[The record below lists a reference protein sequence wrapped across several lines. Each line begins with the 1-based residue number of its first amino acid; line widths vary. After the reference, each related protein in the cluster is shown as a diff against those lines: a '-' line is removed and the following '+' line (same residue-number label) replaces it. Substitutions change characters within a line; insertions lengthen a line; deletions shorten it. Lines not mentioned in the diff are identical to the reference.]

1 MTKLSRKRKMMLKQ
15 LKDRGM
21 AGVAEKEEH
30 EGRCSFEG
38 EGIVTPPS
46 IKPTLTCN

>member
-21 AGVAEKEEH
+21 TGVAEKEEH
-30 EGRCSFEG
+30 EGKCSFEG
-38 EGIVTPPS
+38 GWDCNT
-46 IKPTLTCN
+46 PTL